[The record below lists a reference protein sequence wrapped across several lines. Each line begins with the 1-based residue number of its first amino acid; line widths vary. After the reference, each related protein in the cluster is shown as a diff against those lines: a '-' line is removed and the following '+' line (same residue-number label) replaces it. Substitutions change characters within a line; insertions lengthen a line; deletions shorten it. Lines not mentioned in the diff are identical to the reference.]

1 MFAVVLWR
9 WIRLWQK
16 SIFKRQGL
24 PVIDDYIVAA
34 DADLNATAGEIERLL
49 GPNVVIKPLNQGSAL
64 GCAVVTQWW
73 RYNGCF
79 GTVFSFWIMSSGT
92 VYTWPRGHCR
102 HPRNTKWQQSPPC
115 N

>member
-1 MFAVVLWR
+1 MTTTL
-9 WIRLWQK
+9 L
-16 SIFKRQGL
+16 S
-24 PVIDDYIVAA
+24 A

-64 GCAVVTQWW
+64 GVQLLP
-73 RYNGCF
+73 NGGDITAALAQCLAF
-79 GTVFSFWIMSSGT
+79 GSCLVEPFI
-92 VYTWPRGHCR
+92 TWPRGHCR